1 MKTIIPIESHQQ
13 MKQRHSQEISNQK
26 GLFWAFSKEQLN
38 EGLLKINSKI
48 EDVVSIGAGGI
59 IRKDEIDNFK
69 ALLKRHELER
79 KELKNNLSE
88 LYKALV
94 YELNNHEYCITYN
107 PQDALDA
114 LGLTKEELPEGML
127 RKACKQSITEC
138 A

>member
-1 MKTIIPIESHQQ
+1 MKTLTPTESHQQ

-38 EGLLKINSKI
+38 EGLLKTNSKI

-79 KELKNNLSE
+79 KELKKNITE

-114 LGLTKEELPEGML
+114 LGLTREELPEGML
-127 RKACKQSITEC
+127 KKACKQSIEEC

>member
-1 MKTIIPIESHQQ
+1 MNTLTKLESHQQ

-26 GLFWAFSKEQLN
+26 GLFWAFSKDQLN
-38 EGLLKINSKI
+38 EGLLKTNSKI
-48 EDVVSIGAGGI
+48 DEVVSIGAGGI
-59 IRKDEIDNFK
+59 IRKDEIGNFK

-79 KELKNNLSE
+79 KELKKNVEE

-114 LGLTKEELPEGML
+114 LGLTKEELPFGML
-127 RKACKQSITEC
+127 EKACKQSIK
-138 A
+138 